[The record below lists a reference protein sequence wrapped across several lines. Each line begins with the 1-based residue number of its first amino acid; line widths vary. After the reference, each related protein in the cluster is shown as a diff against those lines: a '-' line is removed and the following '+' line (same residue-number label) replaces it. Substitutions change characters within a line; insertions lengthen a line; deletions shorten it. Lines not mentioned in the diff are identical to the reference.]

1 MFFETCYIINVF
13 TMTIYRKIYVFC
25 QPQIE
30 ISLFNLFNSVSND
43 WPTSPRRFSVLEGP
57 QQVFFVLFPQES
69 LFRHNGNS
77 VHSSNLG
84 VEMNCPLLLI
94 EELYTFDNSFPTELV
109 LEKCIQTFHVLVIET
124 QSIHGTNFLRS
135 PISLMWYLQ
144 MGKKHTLSSWRTK
157 PCFLVT
163 ICLS

>member
-1 MFFETCYIINVF
+1 MVFETCYIINVF
-13 TMTIYRKIYVFC
+13 TMTIYRKIYFFW

-30 ISLFNLFNSVSND
+30 ISLFNMFNSVSND

-94 EELYTFDNSFPTELV
+94 EELYTLDNSFPTELV